1 MEFCK
6 TCWEIKCTNI
16 NIFFKHNN
24 NKDNFKVK
32 FINYCNKCL
41 YKKKIK

>member
-16 NIFFKHNN
+16 NIFFKHN